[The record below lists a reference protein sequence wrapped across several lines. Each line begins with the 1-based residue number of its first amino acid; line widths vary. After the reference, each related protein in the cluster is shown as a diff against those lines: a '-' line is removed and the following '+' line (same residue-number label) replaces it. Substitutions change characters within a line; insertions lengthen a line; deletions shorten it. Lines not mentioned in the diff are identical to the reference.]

1 MTLIQI
7 NNNTTPSNDLPLLR
21 LAFRPF
27 FLCAG
32 FAAVA
37 LIVFWLYILSR
48 GAPASIYGAIPWHAH
63 EMIFGFTIAVI
74 AGFLLTA
81 EKNWT
86 GLQTLKGPWLGMLA
100 LLWLAG
106 RIAPWLPLPLWL
118 IAMIDLAFLPLL
130 ALAMIRPIV
139 KTSQYQHLVFIIIV
153 LVLFI
158 ANILF
163 HTGYQ
168 QPNWH
173 TTNIGI
179 QLAWMSIILLITVMG
194 GRVIPFFIERGT
206 SNIGKTH
213 SYRAVEVAAVI
224 SLIAWM
230 LAALFT
236 LDTIYIAWLAAIA
249 GMLQLARLWGWHL
262 TALWRVPMLWILFLG
277 YSWIPVGLFLYA
289 YASITSFGFSSA
301 LHAFTAGAMGLLT
314 MGMMSRV
321 ALGHTGRD
329 ITASTAITLAFVLL
343 SLGSLLRVFGPL
355 LPGIG
360 TGTENHYA
368 MIINVAGGFW
378 IAGFIVFV
386 YVYFPILTR
395 PRIDGQPG

>member
-7 NNNTTPSNDLPLLR
+7 NNNTTPDRSLPLLR

-32 FAAVA
+32 FAAITLLA
-37 LIVFWLYILSR
+37 AWLYIFAH
-48 GAPASIYGAIPWHAH
+48 GGPASIYGAIPWHAH
-63 EMIFGFTIAVI
+63 EMLFGFTVAVI

-86 GLQTLKGPWLGMLA
+86 GLQTLQGSWLGMLV

-139 KTSQYQHLVFIIIV
+139 RTAQYQHLVFIVIV

-163 HTGYQ
+163 HVGYQ

-173 TTNIGI
+173 TTHTGI

-206 SNIGKTH
+206 PHIGKTRT
-213 SYRAVEVAAVI
+213 YRAIEIAAMI
-224 SLIAWM
+224 ALIAWM
-230 LAALFT
+230 LSALFT

-249 GMLQLARLWGWHL
+249 GVLQLARLWGWHL
-262 TALWRVPMLWILFLG
+262 AALWRVPMLWILFLG
-277 YSWIPVGLFLYA
+277 YSWIPIGLFLYA
-289 YASITSFGFSSA
+289 YAGMTNSAFSSA
-301 LHAFTAGAMGLLT
+301 LHAFTAGAIGLLT
-314 MGMMSRV
+314 VGMMSRV

-329 ITASTAITLAFVLL
+329 ITASTTITMAFVLIT
-343 SLGSLLRVFGPL
+343 LGSLVRVFGPL
-355 LPGIG
+355 IPA
-360 TGTENHYA
+360 TGMENHYA
-368 MIINVAGGFW
+368 LLINLAGGFW
-378 IAGFIVFV
+378 TAGFIVFV
-386 YVYFPILTR
+386 YAYFPVLTR
-395 PRIDGQPG
+395 PRVDMQPG